1 MKQCLQSAKMSPK
14 DIDKVVLVGGSTRI
28 LKVRQILSNIFPHIE
43 LSTDINQDEAVALG
57 ASIHAALLKNE
68 ISDNERY
75 AITEV
80 APFTIGI
87 QSKYNLMTDFIRKG
101 AKLPST
107 SSQILTT
114 TENNQK
120 QVEFEIF
127 EGERKNC
134 ELNNRLGGFSINNLP
149 PGRAGDVDF
158 KVIYHLDEN
167 GVLTV
172 TATEMKTGVHNQLQ
186 IEMQSLTLCSRA
198 TFVSLEEEERLKAD
212 DKMYEEFCRLRLR
225 AETFCKQVLFDLGE
239 ANMRTGVIIKKQCEN
254 FLQKINTLDYT
265 EIDQLE
271 IEFLKVMR
279 DIKRFFH

>member
-1 MKQCLQSAKMSPK
+1 MTPN
-14 DIDKVVLVGGSTRI
+14 DINKVVLVGGSTRI
-28 LKVRQILSNIFPHIE
+28 RKVRQILSNIFSHIE
-43 LSTDINQDEAVALG
+43 LSRDLNQDEAVALG

-75 AITEV
+75 VITDV

-101 AKLPST
+101 ATLPST

-134 ELNNRLGGFSINNLP
+134 ALNNRLGGFSINNLP

-158 KVIYHLDEN
+158 RVTYHLDEN

-172 TATEMKTGVHNQLQ
+172 TATELKTGVHNQLQ

-198 TFVSLEEEERLKAD
+198 TFVSLEEETRLKAD
-212 DKMYEEFCRLRLR
+212 DQMYEEFCKLRLR
-225 AETFCKQVLFDLGE
+225 AETFCNQVLFDLDE
-239 ANMRTGVIIKKQCEN
+239 ANVRTGVIIKKDCEN
-254 FLQKINTLDYT
+254 FLQMINTLDYK
-265 EIDQLE
+265 EIEQLE
-271 IEFLKVMR
+271 VEFLKVMKN
-279 DIKRFFH
+279 IQRFFK

>member
-1 MKQCLQSAKMSPK
+1 MTPK
-14 DIDKVVLVGGSTRI
+14 DINKVVLVGGSTRI
-28 LKVRQILSNIFPHIE
+28 PKVRQILSNMFSHIE
-43 LSTDINQDEAVALG
+43 LSTNLNEDEAVALG

-75 AITEV
+75 VITDV

-101 AKLPST
+101 ATLPST

-114 TENNQK
+114 TENYQR

-134 ELNNRLGGFSINNLP
+134 ALNNRLGGFSINNLP

-158 KVIYHLDEN
+158 KVIYHLDED

-172 TATEMKTGVHNQLQ
+172 TATELTTGVQSQLQ
-186 IEMQSLTLCSRA
+186 IEMQSLTLCSRS
-198 TFVSLEEEERLKAD
+198 TFVSLEEETKLKAD
-212 DKMYEEFCRLRLR
+212 DRMYENFCRLRLR

-239 ANMRTGVIIKKQCEN
+239 ANLRTEVIIRKECEE
-254 FLQKINTLDYT
+254 FLQMINNLDYK

-271 IEFLKVMR
+271 IEFLKVTR
-279 DIKRFFH
+279 NIKRFFK